1 MDFSWF
7 KKRRKHLNTRVNR
20 DKRERKEKLERET
33 REIKK
38 RRRGVTKIL
47 IGYISKLT

>member
-1 MDFSWF
+1 MDFTWF

-20 DKRERKEKLERET
+20 DKKKRKEKLERET

-38 RRRGVTKIL
+38 RKRGVAKIL
-47 IGYISKLT
+47 NGYIWKLT

>member
-1 MDFSWF
+1 MDFIWF

-33 REIKK
+33 KEIKK
-38 RRRGVTKIL
+38 SRRGVAKIL
-47 IGYISKLT
+47 NG